1 MKRSLTVICVAVLVL
16 EGTCS
21 LVPALPVA
29 GSNTGREYLMG
40 VSDLGNW
47 SCGIYSRM
55 LERDIDFLGIDSL
68 MNMKSKSIIGYVG
81 YDLVRWLTTYVL
93 AGQNESEFGNTGYGD
108 GELEYGIGM
117 YFNLLDHDILDPTL
131 FEDKI
136 RINAG
141 CQYSE
146 SKTESVGSNVEW
158 SEVCASLTLSIVND
172 LDGSKRYVPNS
183 IALFAGPVYSDI
195 DSSTINERD
204 VFGYT
209 AGIQVFY
216 TEKVSFDIGVEN
228 FENDTYVSGVNV
240 RF

>member
-1 MKRSLTVICVAVLVL
+1 MKRSLTVILVAVLVL
-16 EGTCS
+16 EGTC
-21 LVPALPVA
+21 LLIPALPIA

-55 LERDIDFLGIDSL
+55 LDRDIDIRGIDSL
-68 MNMKSKSIIGYVG
+68 MKSKSIIGYVG
-81 YDLVRWLTTYVL
+81 YDFVRWFTTYVL
-93 AGQNESEFGNTGYGD
+93 AGQNESEFGNMGYGD
-108 GELEYGIGM
+108 DEFEYGFGM
-117 YFNLLDHDILDPTL
+117 YFNLLDQDILDPTL

-141 CQYSE
+141 WQYSE
-146 SKTESVGSNVEW
+146 SKTESGGSDVEW
-158 SEVCASLTLSIVND
+158 SEICASLTLSIVND
-172 LDGSKRYVPNS
+172 LDGNKRYVPNS

-195 DSSTINERD
+195 DSSIINEKD

-216 TEKVSFDIGVEN
+216 TEKVSFDIGVEK
-228 FENDTYVSGVNV
+228 FESDTYVGGVNV